1 MTEQEF
7 WEEDLDILQMKMD
20 AYIRR
25 IDTEAYMNGRYVY
38 EAVLAAISPIFT
50 KKKSEIYQY
59 PEQPHSSNVN
69 EEKKKKYTA
78 DEREHIGRQAIL
90 NCY

>member
-1 MTEQEF
+1 
-7 WEEDLDILQMKMD
+7 MKMD

-50 KKKSEIYQY
+50 KKKSEIYHY
-59 PEQPHSSNVN
+59 PEQPYSSVATNK
-69 EEKKKKYTA
+69 EKKKKYTL
-78 DEREHIGRQAIL
+78 EEKEHIGRQAIL

>member
-1 MTEQEF
+1 
-7 WEEDLDILQMKMD
+7 MKMD

-25 IDTEAYMNGRYVY
+25 IDTEAFMNGKYVY

-50 KKKSEIYQY
+50 KKKSEIHQY
-59 PEQPHSSNVN
+59 PEQPYSSIVTNK
-69 EEKKKKYTA
+69 EKKKKYTA